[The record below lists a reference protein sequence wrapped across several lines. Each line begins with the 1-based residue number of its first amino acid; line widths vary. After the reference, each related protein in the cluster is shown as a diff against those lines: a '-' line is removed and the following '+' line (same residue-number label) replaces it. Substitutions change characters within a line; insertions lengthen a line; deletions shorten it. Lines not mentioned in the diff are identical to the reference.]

1 MWKARSFTLVAFWC
15 ILMHFFVAETCFT
28 HSLGMS
34 WMSWLCEAE
43 DLPRISRGFKGLV
56 QLTVNEDVHREQVK
70 RAMYMVYYIYKCIY
84 VICVLHCI
92 AMYCIVLSQL
102 CHLMS
107 SVDFYCL
114 LYYPLPTVF
123 LLYSS
128 FICVS
133 FSIACSVAEDSV
145 WSFYCFVGSQ
155 EWLAKCISRK
165 PKRLQK
171 CQEIRKVPN
180 VKKIPNF
187 YEFLLEQWLVW
198 TNLLVWS
205 IVEPHYKGSHR
216 ILMAG
221 FFLQLA
227 PQFSKLCMVS
237 LRLQHSC
244 QLYTDEIWAQDS
256 VHYWSHI
263 VEHLLRTRLQST
275 MFQISL
281 NSCSSS
287 LPDSKADVEA
297 QDSQRTYWE
306 ETWQKWDWRQTTST
320 AV

>member
-1 MWKARSFTLVAFWC
+1 MC
-15 ILMHFFVAETCFT
+15 IALYC
-28 HSLGMS
+28 
-34 WMSWLCEAE
+34 
-43 DLPRISRGFKGLV
+43 
-56 QLTVNEDVHREQVK
+56 N
-70 RAMYMVYYIYKCIY
+70 
-84 VICVLHCI
+84 VLHCV

-133 FSIACSVAEDSV
+133 FSIACSVAEESV